1 MIQYRFAK
9 SSDAKLLTK
18 VHLICA
24 KHQKGGFFHNLGF
37 YFTFTYYKILL
48 SNKNSIILIAEDQN
62 QNCLGFHSGTLKME
76 EQLIQLRKNRL
87 ILAVSLIP
95 VLIKTPIL
103 FFDVMKRYLSISNID
118 SEKNDFGVKKGARGE
133 YWCWLPSNSDPLE
146 ALKLL
151 NKWFNIMKELGADS
165 VCIEADTVNE
175 RILKFHLKNGATMTN
190 ELNLPDGRKRVI
202 LKYNLN

>member
-37 YFTFTYYKILL
+37 CFTLTYYKILL
-48 SNKNSIILIAEDQN
+48 SSKNSIILIAEDEN
-62 QNCLGFHSGTLKME
+62 KNCLGFHSGTLKME
-76 EQLIQLRKNRL
+76 EQLIQLKKNRL

-103 FFDVMKRYLSISNID
+103 FYDIMKRYLSISKVE

-151 NKWFNIMKELGADS
+151 NKWFNIMKELGVDN

-175 RILKFHLKNGATMTN
+175 RILKFHLKNGAIMIN